1 MSRVAKEA
9 APQDGDASGQTRDR
23 AKTATTKATI
33 AKMMGEPRASARAA
47 AAQVAEEDGSAAATE
62 SQPAVAEASAAASP
76 SRQRGAAAAAASPG
90 KSQ

>member
-9 APQDGDASGQTRDR
+9 APQDGDASGQNRDR

-33 AKMMGEPRASARAA
+33 AKMMGEPRASSRAA

-62 SQPAVAEASAAASP
+62 SPPASP